1 MGIFGKKTVKT
12 NDKDNAKIKMVEVS
26 QLHFDRDFK
35 NVFQQENDKVAE
47 IANDMRTN
55 GFDKSRPII
64 VTEAYIIVDGHSRFM
79 AAKKAGLEKV
89 PVIIKKFDSRDETI
103 EYEYKMQLNSRRLT
117 DGEYFSAFLKL
128 DEIRRSN
135 PNAQGSS
142 DEAIGRQLNKSARQV
157 CKMREIAKKADSTLL
172 EKIQNGSISINK
184 AHEMIKASEAKKKAG
199 VVEDDSEEKTSNT
212 GKGINSDSFKL
223 GVLFVLS
230 ELEKGRKKTQIL
242 KDKRIAKLELGE
254 LKLNEEEISKISQ
267 RFGIAQIM
275 VKIHTKSICVYFYL
289 NLFLA

>member
-1 MGIFGKKTVKT
+1 MRLFGNTTKKA

-26 QLHFDRDFK
+26 QLRFDRDFK

-47 IANDMRTN
+47 IANDMKAN

-89 PVIIKKFDSRDETI
+89 PVIIKKFDSRDEAI
-103 EYEYKMQLNSRRLT
+103 E
-117 DGEYFSAFLKL
+117 
-128 DEIRRSN
+128 
-135 PNAQGSS
+135 
-142 DEAIGRQLNKSARQV
+142 RQLNKSARQV
-157 CKMREIAKKADSTLL
+157 CKMREIAKKADASLL
-172 EKIQNGSISINK
+172 EKIQNGSVSINK
-184 AHEMIKASEAKKKAG
+184 AYEMIKAAEAKRKTG
-199 VVEDDSEEKTSNT
+199 VAEEVTYEKVSNT

-230 ELEKGRKKTQIL
+230 ELEKGRKKGQIL

-254 LKLNEEEISKISQ
+254 LNLSNEDVARISQ
-267 RFGIAQIM
+267 RFGIA
-275 VKIHTKSICVYFYL
+275 
-289 NLFLA
+289 

>member
-1 MGIFGKKTVKT
+1 MSIFGNKNKKA
-12 NDKDNAKIKMVEVS
+12 NDKDNAKIKLVEVS
-26 QLHFDRDFK
+26 QLRFDRDFK

-47 IANDMRTN
+47 IANDMRAN

-64 VTEAYIIVDGHSRFM
+64 VTEAYIIVDGHSRYM

-117 DGEYFSAFLKL
+117 DGEY
-128 DEIRRSN
+128 EIRRSN

-142 DEAIGRQLNKSARQV
+142 DEAIGHQLNKSARQV
-157 CKMREIAKKADSTLL
+157 CKMREIAKKADASLL
-172 EKIQNGSISINK
+172 EKIQNGSLSINK
-184 AHEMIKASEAKKKAG
+184 AYELIKAAEAKKKAG
-199 VVEDDSEEKTSNT
+199 EVETLAETTSNT
-212 GKGINSDSFKL
+212 GKGINQDSFKL

-230 ELEKGRKKTQIL
+230 ELEKGRKKGQIL

-254 LKLNEEEISKISQ
+254 LVLSEEDAGRISQ
-267 RFGIAQIM
+267 RFGIA
-275 VKIHTKSICVYFYL
+275 
-289 NLFLA
+289 

>member
-1 MGIFGKKTVKT
+1 MRLFGNTTKKA

-26 QLHFDRDFK
+26 QLRFDRDFK

-117 DGEYFSAFLKL
+117 DGEYFAAFLKL

-157 CKMREIAKKADSTLL
+157 CKMREIAKKADAALL
-172 EKIQNGSISINK
+172 DKIQNGSVSINK
-184 AHEMIKASEAKKKAG
+184 AHEMIKAAEARKKTG
-199 VVEDDSEEKTSNT
+199 EIEVPVETSSNT

-230 ELEKGRKKTQIL
+230 ELEKGRKKSQIL

-254 LKLNEEEISKISQ
+254 LNLSEEDAVRISQ
-267 RFGIAQIM
+267 RFGIAQIT
-275 VKIHTKSICVYFYL
+275 VKIHKKAICVYFYL

>member
-1 MGIFGKKTVKT
+1 MRLFGNTTKKA

-26 QLHFDRDFK
+26 QLRFDIDFK

-64 VTEAYIIVDGHSRFM
+64 VNEAYIIVDGHSRFM

-89 PVIIKKFDSRDETI
+89 LVIIKKFDSRDETI
-103 EYEYKMQLNSRRLT
+103 EYKMQLNSRRLT
-117 DGEYFSAFLKL
+117 DVEYFAAFLKL

-157 CKMREIAKKADSTLL
+157 CKMREIAKKADTSLL
-172 EKIQNGSISINK
+172 EKIQNGSVSINN
-184 AHEMIKASEAKKKAG
+184 AHEMIKVAEARKKAG
-199 VVEDDSEEKTSNT
+199 VVEEVAEDKVSNT

-230 ELEKGRKKTQIL
+230 ELEKGRKKSQIL

-254 LKLNEEEISKISQ
+254 LKLNDEELSKISQ
-267 RFGIAQIM
+267 RFGIA
-275 VKIHTKSICVYFYL
+275 
-289 NLFLA
+289 